1 MLSSYSTVHA
11 SIIRVMLYELQDM
24 ADWLVCDH
32 VVIAVP
38 CKYRKA
44 LLDPSPMVDVH
55 VATDHSANTCDYR
68 LKMPLFSICQSNY
81 P

>member
-1 MLSSYSTVHA
+1 MCTVHA
-11 SIIRVMLYELQDM
+11 SIIRVMLYEVQDM
-24 ADWLVCDH
+24 AAGLVCDH

-38 CKYRKA
+38 CKHRKA
-44 LLDPSPMVDVH
+44 LLDPSTMVNVH
-55 VATDHSANTCDYR
+55 VVTHHSANTCDYR